1 MRASGCCAL
10 WRNLREPRSSRSCSA
25 GKSRKV
31 RGESPTFIAS
41 VVPSACAAR
50 SGGLPCPCT
59 PKRTGDLVSEQDS
72 NPPVSTG
79 GGDDGTTTLL
89 GSGRMGKDDPRIVA
103 LGDVDEASSF
113 LGLARA
119 EAEEEVGELLIG
131 LQRLLYR
138 VMGDVAMPQ
147 EDNMVGE
154 DDLRFLDGALEEWRG
169 RTEIPR
175 EFVVPGESRLG
186 ALLDVARSITRRA
199 ERSLVASGY
208 AGEHPHA
215 VRVVN
220 RLSDVLFVLARNA
233 DGKKTLSKG

>member
-1 MRASGCCAL
+1 
-10 WRNLREPRSSRSCSA
+10 
-25 GKSRKV
+25 
-31 RGESPTFIAS
+31 
-41 VVPSACAAR
+41 
-50 SGGLPCPCT
+50 
-59 PKRTGDLVSEQDS
+59 
-72 NPPVSTG
+72 
-79 GGDDGTTTLL
+79 
-89 GSGRMGKDDPRIVA
+89 MGKDDPRIVA